1 MAEQCCNTPWWHL
14 YQCKSPT
21 LLWNP
26 IKQPFLPHKLI
37 PFFPS
42 FLFFIAGCSI
52 STLTIQDELL
62 PETYTVAESPLSLKS
77 TLQMKQGSQGHY
89 ALIRNTCYTSLVKA
103 VMHSSSCRLTEDHS
117 PLLCSIPASRH
128 IFPSTLAP
136 NNSCVTLSQGLTE
149 HNAAEGQNLST
160 CSPQRATRENPKQRS
175 NRVNFFSL
183 LSSLYHEVG
192 CNTAADLQIVPV
204 PRDKQYSYTQLYYK
218 VWHL

>member
-1 MAEQCCNTPWWHL
+1 MLYWSKADPGKDTQKPPACFSGLCTSAHMAEQCCNTPWWHL

-103 VMHSSSCRLTEDHS
+103 VMHSSSCKLTEDHS

-136 NNSCVTLSQGLTE
+136 NNSCVTLSQGLTK
-149 HNAAEGQNLST
+149 ST
-160 CSPQRATRENPKQRS
+160 TPLRGKT
-175 NRVNFFSL
+175 SL
-183 LSSLYHEVG
+183 L
-192 CNTAADLQIVPV
+192 AARKEQPGRTRSKG
-204 PRDKQYSYTQLYYK
+204 PTE
-218 VWHL
+218 